1 MKFFSLN
8 KSKLSQQIISGIAH
22 NDCDANLT
30 IDRFS
35 DGELCPIFRE
45 SVRDHHLFI
54 IADGHSAEEIMKLML
69 TVDAAKRS
77 GAKKITV
84 IYPYLPYSR
93 QDKND
98 HIRSSI
104 GAKMLAN
111 MLQNAGVT
119 RLITLEMHS
128 PSIQGFYDIP
138 VIHLYGNSI
147 FRNYVKSLGLTDVTV
162 CPPDHGALKRNAIFA
177 KYFTDSLFA
186 ITDKKRTKPNEVAS
200 MTITGEENIIG
211 RNVVC
216 IDDMGDTLGTLC
228 KQAELVMNTGAL
240 TFRAFLTHPVMSG
253 EALKRLF
260 DSKITELVV
269 SDTIVSVYEKLE
281 QYENMLFNEAKLTVE
296 EETGYEICYVDNDEG
311 KSAIAA
317 KLIEIRAKRPKFT
330 IVSCSDLLVNSID
343 RLMKK
348 QSINELNIA

>member
-8 KSKLSQQIISGIAH
+8 KSKLAQRIISGIAH
-22 NDCDANLT
+22 NDSDANLT

-177 KYFTDSLFA
+177 KYFGDSLFA

-200 MTITGEENIIG
+200 MSITGEENIIG

-228 KQAELVMNTGAL
+228 KQAELVMAKGAL

-253 EALKRLF
+253 EALKKLYN
-260 DSKITELVV
+260 SNITELDV
-269 SDTIVSVYEKLE
+269 SDTIVSVYEKWN
-281 QYENMLFNEAKLTVE
+281 QYESMLHAEAMELFTLGRNDYDKILE
-296 EETGYEICYVDNDEG
+296 EV
-311 KSAIAA
+311 
-317 KLIEIRAKRPKFT
+317 RAKRPKFT

-348 QSINELNIA
+348 QSINELNIVE